1 MFQPVGV
8 ATFIMTALW
17 LGGQGAATLDVWW
30 LFACGLPVLLVGTW
44 VGLRLFGKIN
54 EAQFRIVVLVLLIAS
69 GLALLWR

>member
-1 MFQPVGV
+1 
-8 ATFIMTALW
+8 
-17 LGGQGAATLDVWW
+17 
-30 LFACGLPVLLVGTW
+30 